1 MNHSTDTYK
10 FEQLNQ
16 IDITHAHTA
25 MWHTIQL
32 QQSYVYNVY
41 QLNINAY
48 DYVK

>member
-1 MNHSTDTYK
+1 MHHSTDTYK